1 MQPGP
6 AESRRRDDQPGR
18 SPQLEDELAIARAA
32 LDATAE
38 GIVVVD
44 TRSWRI
50 RQINAPALVM
60 LDLDSA
66 EVPKI
71 GFNAICRCM
80 RAEDGTSPSA
90 ASLLG
95 AVPFSAEYRYVPE
108 HGEPVPVE
116 LRASGLRLAGRDLL
130 VLALRDISERVRTAS
145 ELSAASARCGVTF
158 SQAAIGLAHVTLDG
172 RWSNVNARLAAI
184 VGYPEAELPGM
195 PLDRMTHPDD
205 LASDAVARQR
215 LLDGELSYSTREKR
229 YIRKDGVPV
238 WVSVHNSLARDA
250 HGVPLYF
257 IAMVEDITE
266 RKRSEKRIRHLA
278 SHDALTGLP
287 NRLGLQDHLD
297 RTLQSARSTGLQVGV
312 VFVDMDKLKQINDT
326 LGHEEGDAALMKLA
340 QELQRQV
347 RGDDL
352 VARIGGDEFV
362 IVLSDIASRADIVTI
377 LDRILFTPASPSDR
391 TGASYA
397 AACSIGVSVFPQ
409 DGGDSRTLIRHAD
422 QAMYQAKQGGGAR
435 YAFYSEE
442 RRAGTPARPT
452 LVTSTGKR

>member
-1 MQPGP
+1 MHTSP
-6 AESRRRDDQPGR
+6 AESQRGDAQAGR

-66 EVPKI
+66 EVPEI
-71 GFNAICRCM
+71 GFKAICRRM
-80 RAEDGTSPSA
+80 RAEDGSSPDA
-90 ASLLG
+90 ASLLR
-95 AVPFSAEYRYVPE
+95 ALPLSAEYRYVRE
-108 HGEPVPVE
+108 HGDPVPVE
-116 LRASGLRLAGRDLL
+116 LRASRQRLAGRDLL
-130 VLALRDISERVRTAS
+130 VLALRDISERVRRAS

-172 RWSNVNARLAAI
+172 RWSKVNARLAAI
-184 VGYPEAELPGM
+184 VGYPEAELPGTAV
-195 PLDRMTHPDD
+195 DRMTHPED
-205 LASDAVARQR
+205 LGGDALARQR
-215 LLDGELSYSTREKR
+215 LLDGELPYSTREKR

-250 HGVPLYF
+250 DGLPAYF
-257 IAMVEDITE
+257 IAMVEDISE

-278 SHDALTGLP
+278 SHDAMTGLP

-340 QELQRQV
+340 QELKRQV
-347 RGDDL
+347 RGDDM

-362 IVLSDIASRADIVTI
+362 IVLSDIASRADIVAI
-377 LDRILFTPASPSDR
+377 LDRILFTP
-391 TGASYA
+391 YA
-397 AACSIGVSVFPQ
+397 AACSIGVSVFPV
-409 DGGDSRTLIRHAD
+409 DGDDSRTLIRHAD
-422 QAMYQAKQGGGAR
+422 LAMYQAKQGGGAR
-435 YAFYSEE
+435 YAFFSEE
-442 RRAGTPARPT
+442 RRAGTPGRPT
-452 LVTSTGKR
+452 LVTSAGKR